1 MEFNL
6 FAFNQLVNGF
16 TQIFKLFNVK
26 SLERQNFNYG
36 LNYLMFSTNEVME
49 QMKSIKNNYS
59 HFNS

>member
-6 FAFNQLVNGF
+6 FAFNQLVNRF
-16 TQIFKLFNVK
+16 TQIFKLINVK

-36 LNYLMFSTNEVME
+36 LNYLVFSTNEVME
-49 QMKSIKNNYS
+49 QMKPSKNNYA

>member
-6 FAFNQLVNGF
+6 FAFNQLVNSF

-36 LNYLMFSTNEVME
+36 LNYLVFSTNEVME
-49 QMKSIKNNYS
+49 QMKSSKNNYA
-59 HFNS
+59 HFTS

>member
-6 FAFNQLVNGF
+6 FAFNQLMNSF

-36 LNYLMFSTNEVME
+36 LNYLVFSTNEVME
-49 QMKSIKNNYS
+49 QIKSSKNNYA
-59 HFNS
+59 HFTS

>member
-6 FAFNQLVNGF
+6 FAFNQLMNSF

-36 LNYLMFSTNEVME
+36 LNYLVFSINEVME
-49 QMKSIKNNYS
+49 QMKLSKNN
-59 HFNS
+59 

>member
-6 FAFNQLVNGF
+6 FAFNQLMNSF
-16 TQIFKLFNVK
+16 TQTFKLFNVK

-36 LNYLMFSTNEVME
+36 LNYLVFSTNEVME
-49 QMKSIKNNYS
+49 QIKSSKNNYA